1 MFKYVLTTYRHET
14 DCNELCQNLG
24 VDGRKSRALNE
35 RKIIL
40 RAAWANDLKGQI
52 IPKEAIRN

>member
-1 MFKYVLTTYRHET
+1 MFNYVLTAYRHET

-24 VDGRKSRALNE
+24 VDGGKSRALKE
-35 RKIIL
+35 RKNML

-52 IPKEAIRN
+52 IPKEDISN